1 MDKGIMKN
9 AFFGYSKT
17 SVCEYIAAMNE
28 EFSRQI
34 LELEKENK
42 KEREELKDRLEAT
55 EKELNEYKN
64 AHGDIANALLEA
76 KQYAASLKQR
86 AEEENER
93 LAAENKVLHKEQT
106 ERLARYEAAVDKLR
120 SELSVFTAD
129 TDEKLA
135 AYYNKA
141 EDIAKEFEEEK
152 V

>member
-34 LELEKENK
+34 LELEKEHK
-42 KEREELKDRLEAT
+42 KEREELKGRLEAT

-64 AHGDIANALLEA
+64 AHGEIASALLDA
-76 KQYAASLKQR
+76 KQYAASLKQK
-86 AEEENER
+86 ADEETER
-93 LAAENKVLHKEQT
+93 LAAENKRLHKEQT
-106 ERLARYEAAVDKLR
+106 ERLASYAAAVDKLR

-135 AYYNKA
+135 AYFGKA
-141 EDIAKEFEEEK
+141 EDIAKEFEEA
-152 V
+152 